1 MQGGNY
7 YRRGNGGVRR
17 SVGYAAQFPT
27 GNPRYRGP
35 PHVGGGLEAEGAG
48 AARAANNSVNQWYRM
63 KESLDA
69 ETRRRNENSRQM
81 ACDQIVRLQNVV
93 SKRYAFNDPNLADF
107 YVQWRLATSA
117 MAAFGPSLT
126 ATDRAIQAEII
137 SQYVRVFSLLVKIPF
152 YSRTLSVPR
161 LRDLLLR
168 TYYVS
173 GEWLKAAFIVI
184 NASSPRLLKETIFGM
199 NDDGDNL
206 LHIYVREGLYNRGI
220 LDLLVSICGIN
231 SVNSKGE
238 TPLRLAMLRDEN
250 SKKKFTTQLM
260 EQGVDI
266 NFSLNS
272 QGTDGSPSDGDA
284 AGPGTDDE
292 TRTGGEASE
301 PANTGGGGGKASDH
315 ESC

>member
-7 YRRGNGGVRR
+7 YRRGNGVRR

-35 PHVGGGLEAEGAG
+35 QVVGLEVDGAG
-48 AARAANNSVNQWYRM
+48 AARAANDSVNQWYRM

-81 ACDQIVRLQNVV
+81 ACDQIIRLQNVV

-126 ATDRAIQAEII
+126 TTDKAIQAEII

-199 NDDGDNL
+199 NEDGDNL

-231 SVNSKGE
+231 SVNGKGE

-272 QGTDGSPSDGDA
+272 QGCEGSPSDGDGTA
-284 AGPGTDDE
+284 AGPATNNE
-292 TRTGGEASE
+292 ARTTSEAQE
-301 PANTGGGGGKASDH
+301 PANTGGEASDN
-315 ESC
+315 ES